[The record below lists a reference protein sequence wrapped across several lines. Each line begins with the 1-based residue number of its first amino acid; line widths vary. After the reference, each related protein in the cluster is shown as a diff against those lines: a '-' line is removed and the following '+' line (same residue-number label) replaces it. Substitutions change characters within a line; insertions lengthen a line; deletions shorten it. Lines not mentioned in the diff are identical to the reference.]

1 MKRSE
6 RTQYKNINDTQKASI
21 YRRKEGKK
29 YKIALIL
36 LYINKKIGNC
46 SHESKKIILDETDA
60 SKGTMKSI
68 VMGSKV
74 FSAIVKND
82 ERNNALRVVVLETLF
97 QRKPNP
103 APLITR
109 F

>member
-1 MKRSE
+1 MI
-6 RTQYKNINDTQKASI
+6 YKKHRYT
-21 YRRKEGKK
+21 EGKNEK
-29 YKIALIL
+29 KSKIALIP

-46 SHESKKIILDETDA
+46 SHENKKIILDETDA

-82 ERNNALRVVVLETLF
+82 ERNNALRVVVLETRF
-97 QRKPNP
+97 QRKPKP
-103 APLITR
+103 APLITQ